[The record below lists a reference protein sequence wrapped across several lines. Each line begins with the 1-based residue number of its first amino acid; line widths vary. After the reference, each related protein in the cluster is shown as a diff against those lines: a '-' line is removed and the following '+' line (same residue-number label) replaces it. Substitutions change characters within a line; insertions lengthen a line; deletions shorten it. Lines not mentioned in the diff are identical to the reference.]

1 MQNCLTSNDSFND
14 LVINFFSEHS
24 LNIMVMTERVNKKL
38 FSNLFSFFARLSTY
52 LGKFEQNNFFFYRM
66 SEILCGR
73 IFGWCPMQGC
83 FERSMCNYSIK
94 KPKICVCVFS
104 TEPPNCHSVLG
115 IFFIT
120 VEVSVSVWGSLR
132 YSDRIHRIPGQLEQ
146 VQEGCF

>member
-1 MQNCLTSNDSFND
+1 MQNCLTSNA
-14 LVINFFSEHS
+14 LQWVINFFSEHS
-24 LNIMVMTERVNKKL
+24 LNIMVMTVKKL
-38 FSNLFSFFARLSTY
+38 CFQICSLLLPDSLHILANLNKTNF
-52 LGKFEQNNFFFYRM
+52 FFFYRM

>member
-1 MQNCLTSNDSFND
+1 MPFNE
-14 LVINFFSEHS
+14 LLIFFSEHS

-38 FSNLFSFFARLSTY
+38 FSNFFPFFCQTLYISWQIWT
-52 LGKFEQNNFFFYRM
+52 KQIFFFYRM

-83 FERSMCNYSIK
+83 FEKSMCNYGIK
-94 KPKICVCVFS
+94 K

>member
-38 FSNLFSFFARLSTY
+38 FSNFFSFFCQTLYISWQIWT
-52 LGKFEQNNFFFYRM
+52 KQIFFFYRM

-94 KPKICVCVFS
+94 NPQNLCLCFQYWAAKLSLCVRDIFHHCWGFCQCVGV
-104 TEPPNCHSVLG
+104 TQVL
-115 IFFIT
+115 
-120 VEVSVSVWGSLR
+120 W
-132 YSDRIHRIPGQLEQ
+132 
-146 VQEGCF
+146 

>member
-1 MQNCLTSNDSFND
+1 MQNCLTSNA
-14 LVINFFSEHS
+14 LQWVINFFSEHS
-24 LNIMVMTERVNKKL
+24 LNIIVMTEIVKKNCV
-38 FSNLFSFFARLSTY
+38 F
-52 LGKFEQNNFFFYRM
+52 KFVLCFCQTLYISWQIWTKQIFFYRM

>member
-1 MQNCLTSNDSFND
+1 MPFND

-38 FSNLFSFFARLSTY
+38 FSNFFLFFLPDSLHILANLNKT
-52 LGKFEQNNFFFYRM
+52 NFFFYRM
-66 SEILCGR
+66 SEILCAR

-94 KPKICVCVFS
+94 KTQICVCVFS